1 MKMVK
6 EYIDGFR
13 WIDGDTSSIP
23 FEKDSE
29 QYKALIAEGCKV
41 ELIPKA
47 ERKAH
52 EKAQAEGAILQEL
65 AALDLPA
72 HTLAMAISGDGE
84 ALDKVIKTEALKVA
98 LREELNA
105 IK

>member
-1 MKMVK
+1 MKIIK
-6 EYIDGFR
+6 EFTDGFR

-47 ERKAH
+47 EKEAH

-65 AALDLPA
+65 AALDLPV
-72 HTLAMAISGDGE
+72 HTLALAIAGDGE
-84 ALDKVIKTEALKVA
+84 ALDKVIKTEAAKDE
-98 LREELNA
+98 LRKELNA